1 MVVIL
6 RKIIVGGKKMEFGG
20 WIDGIVLA
28 CGIYM
33 LYSAYLMKTKGELKV
48 GWLVS
53 KNINLERSKD
63 VPGYIEYMYSKI
75 LVFAVCTII
84 YGAIGVYSTYYKPL
98 GMIQTASFG
107 IFFVVVICFAV
118 VSTKASKK
126 YLSM

>member
-1 MVVIL
+1 MD
-6 RKIIVGGKKMEFGG
+6 FGG
-20 WIDGIVLA
+20 MIDGLMLA

-63 VPGYIEYMYSKI
+63 VPGYIRYMYPRIVAFS
-75 LVFAVCTII
+75 VCTII
-84 YGAIGVYSTYYKPL
+84 YGLIGVYSTYYKPL
-98 GMIQTASFG
+98 GMIQIASFAV
-107 IFFVVVICFAV
+107 FFVLVVYFAV

>member
-1 MVVIL
+1 MD
-6 RKIIVGGKKMEFGG
+6 FGG
-20 WIDGIVLA
+20 LIDGIVLA
-28 CGIYM
+28 CGFYM

-63 VPGYIEYMYSKI
+63 VSGYINYMFSKI
-75 LVFAVCTII
+75 MIFAICTII
-84 YGAIGVYSTYYKPL
+84 YGAIGVYSTYYKSL
-98 GMIQTASFG
+98 GIIQVASFV
-107 IFFVVVICFAV
+107 IFFIVVVCFAV

>member
-1 MVVIL
+1 M
-6 RKIIVGGKKMEFGG
+6 GFGG
-20 WIDGIVLA
+20 LIDGIIFA

-63 VPGYIEYMYSKI
+63 VPGYISYMYPRV
-75 LVFAVCTII
+75 LVFGFCTLF
-84 YGAIGVYSTYYKPL
+84 YGALGLFSLYYTL
-98 GMIQTASFG
+98 LETVQMAIF
-107 IFFVVVICFAV
+107 ILFFVIVIWFAYI
-118 VSTKASKK
+118 STKASKK